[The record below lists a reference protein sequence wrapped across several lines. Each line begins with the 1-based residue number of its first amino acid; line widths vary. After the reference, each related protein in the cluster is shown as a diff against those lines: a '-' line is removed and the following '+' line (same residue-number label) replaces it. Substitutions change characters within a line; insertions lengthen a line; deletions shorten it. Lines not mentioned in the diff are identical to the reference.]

1 LRFLLDTHVLIWW
14 ARRETLAEEALNAVA
29 DPDNHVMVSAASIW
43 EAEIKA
49 AAGRLQLGRNLA
61 RESEARGFQQLA
73 ITSAHAVRAAR
84 LPGHHG
90 DPFDRMLVAQAQLE
104 GLTLV
109 TRDPVFDNYAV
120 AVLKA

>member
-1 LRFLLDTHVLIWW
+1 LLDTHVLIWW
-14 ARRETLAEEALNAVA
+14 ARREPLRRDARDAIA
-29 DPDNHVMVSAASIW
+29 DPSSRIAVSAASIW

-49 AAGRLQLGRNLA
+49 AAGQLGLGRNLA
-61 RESEARGFQQLA
+61 REAEARGFEQLA
-73 ITSAHAVRAAR
+73 ITSAHAVQAAR
-84 LPGHHG
+84 LPRHHD

-120 AVLKA
+120 AVLAA